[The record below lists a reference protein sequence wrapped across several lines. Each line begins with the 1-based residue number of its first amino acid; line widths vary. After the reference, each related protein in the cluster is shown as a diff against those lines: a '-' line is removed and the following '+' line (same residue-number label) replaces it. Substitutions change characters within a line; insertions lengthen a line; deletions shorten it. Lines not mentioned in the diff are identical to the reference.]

1 VHPGRDFLERVLDLS
16 PGIVFVAD
24 RNLTVTFVNQAATDM
39 LGYARDELLG
49 SSVLDFLDTDWN
61 PEAFASIAT
70 AMASGGGPRP
80 PMTFRVIT
88 KDGRRPIVEAT
99 ANVQL
104 DDPVIDGF
112 VVYVRPWTERWLL
125 DRAFESVAAGDPI
138 DRTMDLL
145 VEVAGADTMEAD
157 ASIVFDP
164 VDDAFEHVVACATLP
179 AELQGP
185 VRSLEPRAMAAW
197 SDLLTARAGFVANV
211 EELPSALRL
220 SAESLGHRSLWASPA
235 EPGPD
240 GRPGVWAIAWRRA
253 PHLDADET
261 RTGMVAHLATLAG
274 LALARSRNEE
284 RNAYAAS
291 HDAMTGLWNRNAVYG
306 WLASGLRSGS
316 GAVTGV
322 GVIYVDLDRFK
333 PINDEF
339 GHAAGDRVL
348 REVARRLAAEAPPDG
363 RLGRFGGDEFV
374 YVGPASGPEEVE
386 HLATRLATAVAA
398 PIELRSGEFAQV
410 GASTGTSFAEPGGK
424 TPDELV
430 ELADAALYRVKAA
443 RPDR

>member
-1 VHPGRDFLERVLDLS
+1 
-16 PGIVFVAD
+16 
-24 RNLTVTFVNQAATDM
+24 
-39 LGYARDELLG
+39 
-49 SSVLDFLDTDWN
+49 
-61 PEAFASIAT
+61 
-70 AMASGGGPRP
+70 
-80 PMTFRVIT
+80 MTFRVIT
-88 KDGRRPIVEAT
+88 THGRRPSVEAT

-339 GHAAGDRVL
+339 GHGVGDQVL
-348 REVARRLAAEAPPDG
+348 VAVAEALLGETRTIDG
-363 RLGRFGGDEFV
+363 RYRWGGDEFALILPGSRR
-374 YVGPASGPEEVE
+374 GPAKMICRRVAEQLERSSPVPDGRPIRVSAGVAEFDGHSTVE
-386 HLATRLATAVAA
+386 AVLEA
-398 PIELRSGEFAQV
+398 
-410 GASTGTSFAEPGGK
+410 
-424 TPDELV
+424 
-430 ELADAALYRVKAA
+430 ADAELFEIKRTRHASGVA
-443 RPDR
+443 